1 MNKIDIVPKEL
12 DADGKAL
19 TFQEVEGFLKET
31 ADAMKARVKNIGMD
45 EVSKYMIMLIILCQ
59 KLWNEKEELGGKF
72 VELYEAYR
80 AIITQLDE
88 TEEINVHGREED
100 GE

>member
-31 ADAMKARVKNIGMD
+31 EGKMRARVKNLGMD
-45 EVSKYMIMLIILCQ
+45 DVVKTIMMLIILCQ
-59 KLWNEKEELGGKF
+59 KIWNEKEELGDKYI
-72 VELYEAYR
+72 ELYEAYK

>member
-45 EVSKYMIMLIILCQ
+45 EVSKYMMMLIILCQ
-59 KLWNEKEELGGKF
+59 KLWNEKEELGDKF

-88 TEEINVHGREED
+88 TEEINVHGQEED

>member
-31 ADAMKARVKNIGMD
+31 ADSMKTRVKNLGMD
-45 EVSKYMIMLIILCQ
+45 EVVKTIMMLIILCQ
-59 KLWNEKEELGGKF
+59 KLWNEKEELGVKYM
-72 VELYEAYR
+72 ELYEAYR
-80 AIITQLDE
+80 AKIKQLDE
-88 TEEINVHGREED
+88 TEEVNVHEET
-100 GE
+100 